1 MDLREAGRILDIS
14 ECDNINEIKRKYR
27 RLMGRFHP
35 DALGSESPE
44 HIRRAQEINE
54 AYRILKKSRGNSIA
68 SGKTRQNAGWMSE
81 KNEKAFCPRNIYLYY
96 SMETEAGKLYYKTA
110 RGKYMWDPDEEEFHL
125 FIASLSHAAK
135 ELLEQVE
142 EKASFETQKHP
153 LFEKTEKFKLQAKL
167 VHCLIWQYTN
177 PVKILRKIAE
187 PEECDNQ
194 GRPIYHFPAFLEPE
208 NNFAR
213 GVPETAVKAGGVLY
227 PKGFRKNRIMVS
239 DRTGRISGYLSF
251 ADDCLYL
258 CVIPLLKSRAAQVK
272 MSLRSEDSKERP
284 SPGGNK
290 MKVDFYFRLEKNA
303 EEHRNPDQN
312 LRIAGILREYESKI
326 NGRRTSKV

>member
-1 MDLREAGRILDIS
+1 MDLREARRILDIS

-27 RLMGRFHP
+27 RLTGRFHP
-35 DALGSESPE
+35 DVLGSESPE

-54 AYRILKKSRGNSIA
+54 AYQILKKGRENTII
-68 SGKTRQNAGWMSE
+68 SGKNRQNTEWMAE

-96 SMETEAGKLYYKTA
+96 SMETETGKLYYKTA

-125 FIASLSHAAK
+125 FIASLAHASK

-142 EKASFETQKHP
+142 EEASFEGQKHM
-153 LFEKTEKFKLQAKL
+153 LLEKTERFKFQAKL
-167 VHCLIWQYTN
+167 VHCLLQQYTN
-177 PVKILRKIAE
+177 PLKILRKIAE
-187 PEECDNQ
+187 PEEYDDQ
-194 GRPIYHFPAFLEPE
+194 GRPVYYFPAFLESE

-258 CVIPLLKSRAAQVK
+258 CAIPLLKSRAAQVK

-303 EEHRNPDQN
+303 EEYRNPDQN

>member
-1 MDLREAGRILDIS
+1 MDLKEAGRILDIS

-54 AYRILKKSRGNSIA
+54 AYRILKKSRGNKIA
-68 SGKTRQNAGWMSE
+68 SGNSRQNAEWMSE
-81 KNEKAFCPRNIYLYY
+81 KNENAFCPRNIYLYY

-110 RGKYMWDPDEEEFHL
+110 RGKYMWDPDEEEFYL

-213 GVPETAVKAGGVLY
+213 GTPETAVKAGGVLY

-239 DRTGRISGYLSF
+239 DRTGRTSGYLSF

-284 SPGGNK
+284 SRGGNK

-312 LRIAGILREYESKI
+312 LRIAGILREYESNI